1 MISIR
6 KSQERGHANYG
17 WLDTYH
23 TFSFANYYDANTMG
37 FRSLRVINQDR
48 VSPGAGFGTHGHRDM
63 EIITYV
69 LDGALEHKDSMGNGS
84 VIYPGD
90 VQRMSAGTGIR
101 HSEFN
106 QSQTESVHLLQIWI
120 LPDKNGHNP
129 SYEQNNFG
137 IAKNPGQ
144 FHLIASGDGRENSL
158 TIHQDVNLYAAVLTK
173 CDRITHALAAQ
184 RYGWLQVARG
194 AITVNGLTLES
205 GDGAALSEETDVAI
219 AATTDAEIL
228 LFDLA

>member
-1 MISIR
+1 MINIR
-6 KSQERGHANYG
+6 KSQERGHANHG

-23 TFSFANYYDANTMG
+23 TFSFANYYDPNAMG
-37 FRSLRVINQDR
+37 FRTLRVINQDQ

-69 LDGALEHKDSMGNGS
+69 LDGALEHKDNMGNGS

-106 QSQTESVHLLQIWI
+106 HSKTDSVHLLQIWI

-129 SYEQNNFG
+129 SYEQHNFG
-137 IAKNPGQ
+137 IAKHPGQ
-144 FHLIASGDGRENSL
+144 FHLIASGDGREKSL
-158 TIHQDVNLYAAVLTK
+158 TIHQDVNLYAAILTK
-173 CDRITHALAAQ
+173 GDRITHSLAFQ

-194 AITVNGLTLES
+194 TVTVNGLALES
-205 GDGAALSEETDVAI
+205 GDGAALSAETDVVI
-219 AATTDAEIL
+219 AATTEAEIL
-228 LFDLA
+228 FFDLA

>member
-1 MISIR
+1 MIKLR

-17 WLDTYH
+17 WLDTYY
-23 TFSFANYYDANTMG
+23 TFSFANYYDVNAMG
-37 FRSLRVINQDR
+37 FRSLRVINQDQ

-69 LDGALEHKDSMGNGS
+69 LHGALEHKDNMGSGS

-90 VQRMSAGTGIR
+90 VQRMSAGKGIR

-106 QSQTESVHLLQIWI
+106 HSQTESVHLLQIWI
-120 LPDKNGHNP
+120 LPDKNGYNP

-144 FHLIASGDGRENSL
+144 FHLIASGNGRENSL
-158 TIHQDVNLYAAVLTK
+158 RIHQDVNVYVAVLTK
-173 CDRITHALAAQ
+173 RDRITYSLAPQ

-194 AITVNGLTLES
+194 TITVNGLTLES

>member
-1 MISIR
+1 MIKLR
-6 KSQERGHANYG
+6 KSQDRGHANYG

-23 TFSFANYYDANTMG
+23 TFSFANYYDANAMG

-69 LDGALEHKDSMGNGS
+69 LDGALEHKDNMGNGS

-106 QSQTESVHLLQIWI
+106 HSKTDSVHFLQIWI

-129 SYEQNNFG
+129 SYEQHNFG

-158 TIHQDVNLYAAVLTK
+158 TIHQDVNVYAAVLTK
-173 CDRITHALAAQ
+173 RDRITHSFAPQ

-194 AITVNGLTLES
+194 TVTVNGLALES
-205 GDGAALSEETDVAI
+205 GDGAALNEETDVAI

-228 LFDLA
+228 LFDIS